1 MPDIIILGAGG
12 HAKVLADIV
21 LKTGNN
27 LLGFLDD
34 SATGTVCSDFTV
46 LGKISDCVKYADKV
60 QFIIGIGNNA
70 TRRKIAK
77 QYALDWYTAVHP
89 SAQLAL
95 GVTLGEGTAV
105 MANAVINSDTVI
117 GKHCIINSAAVV
129 EHDNVVGDFVHVSP
143 HATLCGVVTVGDNT
157 QIGAGAAVIPVTNVC
172 ANCVIGAGAAVV
184 ADIDT
189 AGIYVGVPA
198 ERLLQE

>member
-1 MPDIIILGAGG
+1 MNKPIIIIGAGG
-12 HAKVLADIV
+12 HAKVIADIV
-21 LKTGNN
+21 LKNGET

-34 SATGTVCSDFTV
+34 VAVGTVYGEYTV
-46 LGKISDCVKYADKV
+46 LGTVADCEKFADKAR
-60 QFIIGIGNNA
+60 FIIGIGNNA
-70 TRRKIAK
+70 TRRKIAE

-95 GVTLGEGTAV
+95 GTAV

-129 EHDNVVGDFVHVSP
+129 EHDNFVGDYVHVSP

-157 QIGAGAAVIPVTNVC
+157 QIGAGATVKHVTTVC
-172 ANCVIGAGAAVV
+172 ADCVIGAGAAVV
-184 ADIDT
+184 EDIDQ